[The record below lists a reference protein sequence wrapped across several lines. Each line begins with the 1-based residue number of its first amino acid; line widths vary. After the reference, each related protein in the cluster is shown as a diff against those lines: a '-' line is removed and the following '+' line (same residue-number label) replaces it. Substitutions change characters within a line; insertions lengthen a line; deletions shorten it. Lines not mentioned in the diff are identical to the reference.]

1 MLSASTTGEGERDP
15 MKNITVMAT
24 AGLFVAALV
33 GCAPTTEKASTETAP
48 ATPTVWTGSPAPA
61 GSEGHGGGDREGMG
75 GRGEASDAAAG
86 EAPTRAADLH
96 SYIVDNK
103 IAETPFQPDQPGTPI
118 IDFPIPADWN
128 VAGDRKPDWA
138 YGAIVYGKPTD
149 PEDPPFMY
157 AIASKLTGN
166 VDPAKILE
174 LAPGQLDELPEFKP
188 VQGPPKR
195 SKLSGY
201 DSIDYVGTF
210 VWEGKSR
217 SVGQQ
222 TIVIPG
228 KDGFFVLQLNG
239 EAPKGQ
245 EQIVIDAARTI
256 REKTAI
262 TLPS

>member
-1 MLSASTTGEGERDP
+1 

-24 AGLFVAALV
+24 TGLFVAALV
-33 GCAPTTEKASTETAP
+33 GCAPTTEQASTETAP

-61 GSEGHGGGDREGMG
+61 HSGGHGGGHG
-75 GRGEASDAAAG
+75 GAEEAG
-86 EAPTRAADLH
+86 PEAPKTGANLN

-103 IAETPFQPDQPGTPI
+103 IAETPFQPDQPGTPSV
-118 IDFPIPADWN
+118 DFPLPADWN

-138 YGAIVYGKPTD
+138 YGAIVYGKPAD

-166 VDPAKILE
+166 LDPEKILE
-174 LAPGQLDELPEFKP
+174 LGPGEFNELPEFKP

-195 SKLSGY
+195 SKFSGY
-201 DSIDYVGTF
+201 DSIDYVGTYM
-210 VWEGKSR
+210 WEGKPR
-217 SVGQQ
+217 AVGQQ

-245 EQIVIDAARTI
+245 QQIVIDAARTI
-256 REKTAI
+256 REKTVIA
-262 TLPS
+262 LPS

>member
-1 MLSASTTGEGERDP
+1 

-33 GCAPTTEKASTETAP
+33 GCAPTTEQASTETAP

-61 GSEGHGGGDREGMG
+61 HSGGHGGGHG
-75 GRGEASDAAAG
+75 GADEAG
-86 EAPTRAADLH
+86 PEAPKAGATLN

-103 IAETPFQPDQPGTPI
+103 IAETPFQPDQPGTPSV
-118 IDFPIPADWN
+118 DFPLPADWN

-149 PEDPPFMY
+149 PEDPPFLY

-174 LAPGQLDELPEFKP
+174 LAPGQLNELPEFKP
-188 VQGPPKR
+188 LEGPPKR
-195 SKLSGY
+195 SKFSGY
-201 DSIDYVGTF
+201 DSIDYVGTYM
-210 VWEGKSR
+210 WEGKPR
-217 SVGQQ
+217 AVGQQ

-245 EQIVIDAARTI
+245 QQVVIDAARTI
-256 REKTAI
+256 REKTKIA
-262 TLPS
+262 LPS